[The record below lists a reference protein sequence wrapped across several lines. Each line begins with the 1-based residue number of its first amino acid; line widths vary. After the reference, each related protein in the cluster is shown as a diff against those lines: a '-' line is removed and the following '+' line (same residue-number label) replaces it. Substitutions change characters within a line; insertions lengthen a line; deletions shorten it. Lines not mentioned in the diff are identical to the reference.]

1 MHTNKKPVGNTGNI
15 NNRMS
20 VVVAISN
27 LSNSGA
33 VSAPMKKI
41 FFELMKLVHSAEASV
56 EGG

>member
-1 MHTNKKPVGNTGNI
+1 MHPNKKPVGNTGKI

-27 LSNSGA
+27 ISNSGA
-33 VSAPMKKI
+33 VSAPTKKF
-41 FFELMKLVHSAEASV
+41 FFELLKLVHSGEASV